1 MSNKFITHGLVAALL
16 LVGVTPAIT
25 RAQDAGQEQAAP
37 AQKVDRPNLNLSDDQ
52 KAQMKKI
59 REDAK
64 SQMDAVKND
73 TSLSADQKQAKL
85 KQIRRDSHK
94 QVEAMLTPEQR
105 KTMKEWRHEHHRG
118 PPRQDRGGRRRGAP
132 RRALHLQQGEHR
144 PLQLLSGAEGQRDG
158 SRKT

>member
-1 MSNKFITHGLVAALL
+1 MSNKFIKHGLVAALL
-16 LVGVTPAIT
+16 LVGAVPAIT
-25 RAQDAGQEQAAP
+25 RAQDATQGAGQEQPAP
-37 AQKVDRPNLNLSDDQ
+37 AQKADRPNLNLTDDQ

-73 TSLSADQKQAKL
+73 PSLSADQKQAKM

-105 KTMKEWRHEHHRG
+105 KTMKEWRHEHHGHRNG
-118 PPRQDRGGRRRGAP
+118 QDPA
-132 RRALHLQQGEHR
+132 A
-144 PLQLLSGAEGQRDG
+144 S
-158 SRKT
+158 

>member
-16 LVGVTPAIT
+16 LVGVAPAMT
-25 RAQDAGQEQAAP
+25 RAQEATQGAGQEQAAP
-37 AQKVDRPNLNLSDDQ
+37 APKVDRPNLNLTDDQ

-85 KQIRRDSHK
+85 KQIHRDSHK
-94 QVEAMLTPEQR
+94 EVMSMLTPEQR
-105 KTMKEWRHEHHRG
+105 KTMKEWRHEHHRERNG
-118 PPRQDRGGRRRGAP
+118 QDPA
-132 RRALHLQQGEHR
+132 A
-144 PLQLLSGAEGQRDG
+144 S
-158 SRKT
+158 

>member
-25 RAQDAGQEQAAP
+25 RAQDATQGAGQEQAAP

-64 SQMDAVKND
+64 SQMDVVKND

-105 KTMKEWRHEHHRG
+105 KTMKEWRHEHHRERSG
-118 PPRQDRGGRRRGAP
+118 QDPA
-132 RRALHLQQGEHR
+132 A
-144 PLQLLSGAEGQRDG
+144 S
-158 SRKT
+158 

>member
-1 MSNKFITHGLVAALL
+1 MSNKFTKHGLVAALL
-16 LVGVTPAIT
+16 LVGAAPAIT
-25 RAQDAGQEQAAP
+25 RAQDATQGAGQEQVAP
-37 AQKVDRPNLNLSDDQ
+37 PQKADRPNLNLTDDQ

-73 TSLSADQKQAKL
+73 TSLSADQKQAKM

-105 KTMKEWRHEHHRG
+105 KTMKEWRHEHH
-118 PPRQDRGGRRRGAP
+118 
-132 RRALHLQQGEHR
+132 
-144 PLQLLSGAEGQRDG
+144 GQRNGQDPAA
-158 SRKT
+158 S

>member
-1 MSNKFITHGLVAALL
+1 MSNKFTKHGLVAALL
-16 LVGVTPAIT
+16 LVGAAPAIT
-25 RAQDAGQEQAAP
+25 RAQDATQGAGQEQVAP
-37 AQKVDRPNLNLSDDQ
+37 PQKADRPNLNLTDDQ

-73 TSLSADQKQAKL
+73 TSLSADQKQAKM

-105 KTMKEWRHEHHRG
+105 KTMKEWRHERH
-118 PPRQDRGGRRRGAP
+118 GRRN
-132 RRALHLQQGEHR
+132 
-144 PLQLLSGAEGQRDG
+144 GQDPAA
-158 SRKT
+158 S